1 VDRKHL
7 LQLAIIFQLFIGA
20 LCADTTLTHQ
30 HDPITQM
37 QIVGSMRHEHS
48 GFLTANAF
56 DDLRKDLLADVHIQ
70 CRNRI
75 IHQHD
80 LCSGVDGSGEA
91 YPCFL
96 STGEINALC
105 TDLRH
110 ITSRQN
116 F

>member
-1 VDRKHL
+1 MIPDHL
-7 LQLAIIFQLFIGA
+7 YQQTIPLRFTRSISAHYLIY
-20 LCADTTLTHQ
+20 HQ
-30 HDPITQM
+30 ATDSINLSH
-37 QIVGSMRHEHS
+37 SYSLRHEHS

-56 DDLRKDLLADVHIQ
+56 EDLRKDLLADVHIQ

-96 STGEINALC
+96 STGEIYALC